1 MLGILFAPI
10 TFSVTITL
18 LAISAALA
26 ITFPLALPFVWLL
39 FVCARGFGRFE
50 RSRLAA
56 LLDADIADP
65 HAPLPE
71 SSWLKRLLARVK
83 SGSRWREIAYFVLAL
98 PISALQ
104 FAIATALWCGS
115 LALIALPL
123 YVNALPGDTAEFG
136 LFDISAGTGALGM
149 CVVGVIGLVVI
160 APWVTLAIADID
172 VALARKLLGPSE
184 ERRLAGE
191 VRRVE
196 ARRVSAVDSAEAERR
211 RIERDLHDGAQQRL
225 VALAMDLGMARERF
239 ADDPQQA
246 QQLVAEAHEEAK
258 AALVELRD
266 LVRGFNPAIL
276 QDRGL
281 DAALSSVIARSPVPV
296 RLDVDVSPRP
306 AATVEST
313 AYFVV
318 TEALTNVAKHAHATE
333 ARVSIA
339 RRGDRLAIDVTD
351 NGTGGAD
358 AARGTGLNGLSE
370 RVHALGGWMQVLS
383 PTGGPTSVLVELPCA
398 S

>member
-1 MLGILFAPI
+1 MLGILLGPI
-10 TFSVTITL
+10 TFSVTIAL
-18 LAISAALA
+18 LATSAGLA
-26 ITFPLALPFVWLL
+26 ITFPLALPFAWLL
-39 FVCARGFGRFE
+39 FTCVQAFGRFE
-50 RSRLAA
+50 RSRLSA
-56 LLDADIADP
+56 LLDVDIADP
-65 HAPLPE
+65 HTPLPE
-71 SSWLKRLLARVK
+71 GSWFKRLMARIK
-83 SGSRWREIAYFVLAL
+83 SASRWRELAYFLLAL
-98 PISALQ
+98 PIGAVQ
-104 FAIATALWCGS
+104 FAVATAVWSGS

-123 YVNALPGDTAEFG
+123 YVNSLPGDTAEFG
-136 LFDISAGTGALGM
+136 LFDIGSGTGALAL
-149 CVVGVIGLVVI
+149 CAVGLVGLVFI

-172 VALARKLLGPSE
+172 AALGRALIGPSH

-211 RIERDLHDGAQQRL
+211 RIERDLHDG
-225 VALAMDLGMARERF
+225 
-239 ADDPQQA
+239 A

-281 DAALSSVIARSPVPV
+281 DAALSAVVARSPIPV
-296 RLDVDVSPRP
+296 RLDVDVWPRP

-318 TEALTNVAKHAHATE
+318 AEALTNVAKHANATE

-358 AARGTGLNGLSE
+358 ESRGTGLHGLSE

-383 PTGGPTSVLVELPCA
+383 PAGGPTSVLVELPCA